1 MWASRENAY
10 EPAALAL
17 GRVPR
22 RSLDFLLGRISA
34 RLDRCVANGFDGVE
48 MDVVDEFSNR
58 TGLAISSDTQL
69 LYNTAPRGHLA
80 DERSA

>member
-1 MWASRENAY
+1 
-10 EPAALAL
+10 
-17 GRVPR
+17 
-22 RSLDFLLGRISA
+22 
-34 RLDRCVANGFDGVE
+34 VANGFDGVE